1 MHDFWFFIH
10 KEGFLKYFRKPS
22 FVIIEYGQQDLNLHG
37 LPLEPKSSVSANS
50 TKGAGLCYCSC
61 TETRTLYK
69 YIDFLGCC
77 QLKFER

>member
-37 LPLEPKSSVSANS
+37 LPLEPKSSASANS
-50 TKGAGLCYCSC
+50 AMPAYAIVK
-61 TETRTLYK
+61 K
-69 YIDFLGCC
+69 
-77 QLKFER
+77 

>member
-50 TKGAGLCYCSC
+50 TKGAY
-61 TETRTLYK
+61 
-69 YIDFLGCC
+69 YIG
-77 QLKFER
+77 

>member
-37 LPLEPKSSVSANS
+37 LPLEPKSSASANS
-50 TKGAGLCYCSC
+50 ATPA
-61 TETRTLYK
+61 
-69 YIDFLGCC
+69 DN
-77 QLKFER
+77 

>member
-37 LPLEPKSSVSANS
+37 LPLEPKSSASANS
-50 TKGAGLCYCSC
+50 AMPTNTLTVYHFVSC
-61 TETRTLYK
+61 VSILFIILQK
-69 YIDFLGCC
+69 
-77 QLKFER
+77 

>member
-1 MHDFWFFIH
+1 MKKRPDGLFMWCA
-10 KEGFLKYFRKPS
+10 LR
-22 FVIIEYGQQDLNLHG
+22 DLNPHG

-50 TKGAGLCYCSC
+50 TKGAGLCYCRC
-61 TETRTLYK
+61 AETRTLYK